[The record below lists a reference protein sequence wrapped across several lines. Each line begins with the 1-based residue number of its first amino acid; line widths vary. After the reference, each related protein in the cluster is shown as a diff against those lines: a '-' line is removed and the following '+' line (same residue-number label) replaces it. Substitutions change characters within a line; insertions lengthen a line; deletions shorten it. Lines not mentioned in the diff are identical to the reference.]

1 MRPDLPNSQQPM
13 SDDDCI
19 LPSGAAGEPP
29 LDEAK
34 LRDEPLLASLAFSF

>member
-13 SDDDCI
+13 SDDCI
-19 LPSGAAGEPP
+19 LPSGAAREPP